1 MFDYLLPYVDDELV
15 VDKDITKEEALKT
28 IEKQSITDAKKFDD
42 EICDI
47 VEKIQNDNF
56 NGCHSRDDL
65 IAYFQVNVKNE
76 KLRILVLNSL
86 FDELEI
92 FFDKQILKKLSND
105 DLKDYIS
112 RVFECTVIN
121 SMTVEFKEKQ
131 FDDEYFLPIMRIIK
145 CADLLIVKKGI
156 LKENYVE
163 QFREFSII
171 DDDVIEYI
179 WDLFFSNRSEIAFR
193 SIFNIVDDLSEIKDK
208 ITVISEIFKQF
219 SKDNGD

>member
-1 MFDYLLPYVDDELV
+1 M
-15 VDKDITKEEALKT
+15 
-28 IEKQSITDAKKFDD
+28 
-42 EICDI
+42 
-47 VEKIQNDNF
+47 
-56 NGCHSRDDL
+56 
-65 IAYFQVNVKNE
+65 
-76 KLRILVLNSL
+76 
-86 FDELEI
+86 EI

-105 DLKDYIS
+105 DLKNYIN
-112 RVFECTVIN
+112 RVFECTIIN
-121 SMTVEFKEKQ
+121 SMTVEYKEKK
-131 FDDEYFLPIMRIIK
+131 FADEYFFPIMRLVK
-145 CADLLIVKKGI
+145 FADWLIVKKGI

-163 QFREFSII
+163 QFKEFSII